1 MQRNTDDFSG
11 QWDKNKML
19 DISLKMRDLLLQYA
33 PGLISS
39 AEAFFE
45 TVYIVPFSSFGCSA
59 STSPTG
65 QLGVIP
71 NLVKP
76 VWAANPFMTLLAE
89 NGLLDTTAPPSGAQ
103 PLTGQLTNADI
114 IFKHPATQQTM
125 RVPGC
130 YAGAVLD
137 IDGKLW
143 QLPENPLLK
152 TVKKQDDLWN

>member
-1 MQRNTDDFSG
+1 
-11 QWDKNKML
+11 
-19 DISLKMRDLLLQYA
+19 
-33 PGLISS
+33 
-39 AEAFFE
+39 
-45 TVYIVPFSSFGCSA
+45 
-59 STSPTG
+59 
-65 QLGVIP
+65 
-71 NLVKP
+71 
-76 VWAANPFMTLLAE
+76 MTLLAE
-89 NGLLDTTAPPSGAQ
+89 NGLLDTTPLPSGAQ

>member
-1 MQRNTDDFSG
+1 M
-11 QWDKNKML
+11 M

-45 TVYIVPFSSFGCSA
+45 KVYIVPFSSFGCSA
-59 STSPTG
+59 STSATG

-71 NLVKP
+71 NQVKP
-76 VWAANPFMTLLAE
+76 VWAANPFMALLAE
-89 NGLLDTTAPPSGAQ
+89 NGLLDTAALPTAAL
-103 PLTGQLTNADI
+103 PLTGQLTGTDI
-114 IFKHPATQQTM
+114 IFKHPVTQQTM

-143 QLPENPLLK
+143 QLPDNPLMK
-152 TVKKQDDLWN
+152 PVKKQDDLWN